1 MARKRDESRRMSEP
15 LPTVIGSGITEKW
28 YFKHMKDEARLKV
41 EVKPSYFGSDTAYDM
56 QKLVDGVLSMGG
68 KAICVFD
75 WDTTRWDETERER
88 KERFVEEYGKHPDVI
103 LCGSMPSIEYW
114 FLLHFERTN
123 RYFGSSVKVIEA
135 LRQYMGFEKTERFL
149 RHPGWVQ
156 RLLADGGLARA
167 MTNAE
172 TLGETGESHTRI
184 PEAIRYLEEHN

>member
-1 MARKRDESRRMSEP
+1 MARKQNARNLRLRRPM
-15 LPTVIGSGITEKW
+15 LIGAGETEKC
-28 YFKHMKDEARLKV
+28 YFEHLKRLESYKIGVMPRFCGNDSPYYMRKHV
-41 EVKPSYFGSDTAYDM
+41 EEV
-56 QKLVDGVLSMGG
+56 LNDGGL
-68 KAICVFD
+68 AICAFD
-75 WDTTRWDETERER
+75 MDVSGRTETVARQLRE
-88 KERFVEEYGKHPDVI
+88 FMAHYASHPDVI

-149 RHPGWVQ
+149 RQPGWVQ

-172 TLGETGESHTRI
+172 TLGESGESHTRI
-184 PEAIRYLEEHN
+184 PEAIRYLEEHK